1 MILFTY
7 IVRKYRIS
15 LAKKLRIGTRG
26 SKLALWQAHTVQTHL
41 QAHGLETAIHV
52 IKTQGDRV
60 QDLSFDKLEGKGFF
74 TKEIE
79 EQLHASQIDL
89 AVHSLKDLP
98 TEKDEH
104 LQIGALTERA
114 SPSDILIVNRAAV
127 VDGGPLSLK
136 QGAIVG
142 TSSLR
147 RKSQMEWLRPDVTCI
162 DLRGNVPT
170 RIRKLREGGY
180 DAIILAHAGIIRLEI
195 DLSEFHTWVFS
206 PREFVPAAGQ
216 GVVALQI
223 RRGDKTTAQ
232 AISHIH
238 QTNVARCSNV
248 ERKVLQL
255 MDGGCHVPLG
265 VYCEAD
271 ALENYHVWAAWQ
283 PPDEKLKRIKL
294 SLGTTHELA
303 EQVVHLLKN

>member
-1 MILFTY
+1 MVY
-7 IVRKYRIS
+7 IVRKYAIR

-26 SKLALWQAHTVQTHL
+26 SKLALWQAHHVQSHL
-41 QAHGLETAIHV
+41 QQHGLDTEIQV

-60 QDLSFDKLEGKGFF
+60 QHLSFDKLEGKGFF

-79 EQLHASQIDL
+79 EHLRTDQIDL

-104 LQIGALTERA
+104 LRIGALTQRA
-114 SPSDILIVNRAAV
+114 SPSDILIANRNAMV
-127 VDGGPLSLK
+127 EGETLGIK

-147 RKSQMEWLRPDVTCI
+147 RQAQIAWMRPDVACQ

-170 RIRKLREGGY
+170 RIEKLRRGDY
-180 DAIILAHAGIIRLEI
+180 DAIILAHAGVSRLEI
-195 DLSEFHTWVFS
+195 DLADFHTWVFS

-223 RRGDKTTAQ
+223 RREDDLTAQ
-232 AISHIH
+232 AVAHIH
-238 QTNVARCSNV
+238 QPAVARCSNV

-265 VYCEAD
+265 VYCESD
-271 ALENYHVWAAWQ
+271 QLENYHVWAAWQ
-283 PPDEKLKRIKL
+283 PPESKLKQIKV